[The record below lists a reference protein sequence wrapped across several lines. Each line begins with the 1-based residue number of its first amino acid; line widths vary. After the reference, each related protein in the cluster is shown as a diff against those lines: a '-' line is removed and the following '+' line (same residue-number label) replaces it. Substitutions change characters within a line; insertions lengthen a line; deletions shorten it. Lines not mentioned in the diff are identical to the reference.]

1 MTVQHVAIIG
11 AGVAGLNVAL
21 ALARRGISSDIFEQ
35 AEELNEVGAGL
46 QISPN
51 AARCLERVGVLSR
64 LESQWREPREITLAS
79 GTSLR
84 RITGLPMGEARARW
98 NAPYGV
104 LHRATLQTALAQA
117 VADEPLANLKL
128 GARATSRDIA
138 ARVAD
143 GDRKPDAIIC
153 ADGVWSASRGR
164 IEGSAT
170 ARFSGDIAWRFVVS
184 SEDTPAFLNREHV
197 TAFMGPNA
205 HLVAYPLRDVGGFN
219 LVAIAAGA
227 NPGETWD
234 GNANHSWQVARE
246 KHFGGWN
253 SALKRLFAKVSP
265 AAWPLYEVGEGRW
278 HNGADTIMIGD
289 ALHAMMPFSA
299 QGAAMAIEDGFELA
313 AFLAEMPAATAFAA
327 FEAHRRPRLERLK
340 KRTGLNR
347 FAYHARGP
355 FRLGRDAVLTMRSPD
370 SLVRE
375 LDWLYGYE
383 AYGLHQA

>member
-1 MTVQHVAIIG
+1 
-11 AGVAGLNVAL
+11 
-21 ALARRGISSDIFEQ
+21 
-35 AEELNEVGAGL
+35 
-46 QISPN
+46 
-51 AARCLERVGVLSR
+51 
-64 LESQWREPREITLAS
+64 
-79 GTSLR
+79 LR
-84 RITGLPMGEARARW
+84 
-98 NAPYGV
+98 
-104 LHRATLQTALAQA
+104 
-117 VADEPLANLKL
+117 L

-170 ARFSGDIAWRFVVS
+170 ARFSGNIAWRFVVS
-184 SEDTPAFLNREHV
+184 SEDTPAFLNREHI
-197 TAFMGPNA
+197 TAFMGPSA
-205 HLVAYPLRDVGGFN
+205 HLVAYPLRDVSGFN

-234 GNANHSWQVARE
+234 GNADHSWQVARE

-253 SALKRLFAKVSP
+253 GALKRLFSKVSP
-265 AAWPLYEVGEGRW
+265 AAWPLYEVGDGRW

-313 AFLAEMPAATAFAA
+313 AFLAEMPAPTAFAA

-355 FRLGRDAVLTMRSPD
+355 FRLGRDAVLAMRSPD

-383 AYGLHQA
+383 AYGLQQA